1 MSTSAKVRFTVWGGV
16 AASGEGERLDLG
28 GPVQRTLL
36 AALLV
41 RPDQWVAVPVLFG
54 WVWGEDEG
62 EEIDDLEPVKTRLQV
77 AVHRLNKALPETHRV
92 QHDKDRGAYRLV
104 VAEDDVDLL
113 QFERWA
119 REAEERLAA
128 GQPES
133 ARAFAEQALALATG
147 VPFGDLS
154 TRRFLGPRVDE
165 LRTRRR
171 VIEGVRVEAL
181 LATGHPE
188 EAVPVAERLR
198 VEEPSKQGWCEL
210 LALGLYGSGRT
221 NDAVRAIGR
230 YRDDLVEIG
239 LIERD
244 QLNQLERDILDN
256 GRAVSWVVPS
266 APRALLGKDR
276 PTGPKTL
283 LLTRLE
289 PAPPGGGGGD
299 HAEVGLVALGYYRAE
314 VAAATA
320 AHHGYLFDDAGTRL
334 GAVFERPIDAVLAT
348 LAVAATLA
356 GLEKETGLSLRP
368 AIVVHTGAGDRND
381 GSLVAKRDS
390 GYAGDLREATHPG
403 QIVVSETT
411 RRLVLD
417 HLEPDVGLDYVA
429 SWQPPERR
437 AERVY
442 QLTHPSLP
450 TGFPPLRGASGAG
463 APHYRTSFVGREHQ
477 IADIAQRLRP
487 GTLVTIL
494 GTGGI
499 GKTRLADE
507 VAKRPPFAKEPPY
520 GDGRIEVRFCDV
532 SLAENRTALHER
544 IARCLGVG
552 HPTGTD
558 IREVLTEA
566 LGTWPVLLVLD
577 SCERRREDV
586 AELLD
591 DVMQTDFAGRVL
603 ATTQSALDVPGEQVV
618 VLDPLS
624 LEGGDGDEIAPAVLL
639 LVERAQ
645 QAGATVGAD
654 DPAVVELA
662 RRLGGL
668 PLAIELV
675 ARHLRS
681 ASAEGVLEHLE
692 DYVSGAQGPQSL
704 PERQRTLRSTFTW
717 SADLLKAAPRR
728 LLAGLSVLDGP
739 WSLDAAEAVAPAV
752 DVDPDQ
758 VLRLVAELVDLSI
771 VEAATPPKGPARYRI
786 FDTIRTFAGEQLDQ
800 LERATAAADLHA
812 EHFIDMAEQATRHR
826 WGPDEA
832 AWTGAVFAELDN
844 IRAARRHLIEVE
856 RWDDAAR
863 LIVALDE
870 LMVGRMEVGW
880 WAVELSDTGHVA
892 GPLLAEVQGIAATA
906 FMNQGRLEEA
916 LARAESALA
925 ADATTG
931 GPERAWR
938 GRNVMAMAGLAYHAP
953 HGRHFEWGPHIRA
966 LEAISDTSGKPFPR
980 ALALWNRVFLAGLTE
995 RHDRADAPARKLLE
1009 LADRHDNPSMRA
1021 MGLVACGRVARWGG
1035 DTARARDLFQQAL
1048 GAAEAVHNHL
1058 MVDHARQDL
1067 AHLANVGEDGEVA
1080 DHRAALAALV
1090 PVARSHI
1097 LTGNVSQQAQ
1107 TAVHMALHLAEIGT
1121 LLPAATA
1128 LVKLDQTPMAGAQ
1141 GFSDEVRAVLA
1152 RLDEV
1157 DRATALRD
1165 GAATPLPRVLPDLLL
1180 VVDEVLQEDPS

>member
-1 MSTSAKVRFTVWGGV
+1 MNAKVWFTVWGGV
-16 AASGEGERLDLG
+16 AASVGGERLDLG

-36 AALLV
+36 AAFLV
-41 RPDQWVAVPVLFG
+41 EPGRWVAVPVLFG
-54 WVWGEDEG
+54 WVWGEDDG

-77 AVHRLNKALPETHRV
+77 AVHRLNKVLPESHRIE
-92 QHDKDRGAYRLV
+92 HDKDRGAYRLV
-104 VAEDDVDLL
+104 VADDDIDVL

-119 REAEERLAA
+119 REAEKRLAA

-133 ARAFAEQALALATG
+133 ARTFAAQSLTLAAG
-147 VPFGDLS
+147 GPFGDLA
-154 TRRFLGPRVDE
+154 TRRFLGPRVDA
-165 LRTRRR
+165 LRSRRR
-171 VIEGVRVEAL
+171 VIEGVYVEAL

-188 EAVPVAERLR
+188 DALPLARRLR
-198 VEEPSKQGWCEL
+198 SEEPSKQGWCEL
-210 LALGLYGSGRT
+210 LALALYGAGRT
-221 NDAVRAIGR
+221 NDAVSEINR
-230 YRDDLVEIG
+230 YRDDLVDVG

-244 QLNQLERDILDN
+244 QLNQLERDILGN
-256 GRAVSWVVPS
+256 GAAVAWVVPS

-283 LLTRLE
+283 LLSRLE
-289 PAPPGGGGGD
+289 PTGS
-299 HAEVGLVALGYYRAE
+299 AEVGHVPLGYYRAE
-314 VAAATA
+314 VAASVA
-320 AHHGYLFDDAGTRL
+320 AHFGYLFDEAGPRL

-348 LAVAATLA
+348 LDIIPTLS
-356 GLEKETGLSLRP
+356 GLEGPSGLSLRP
-368 AIVVHTGAGDRND
+368 AIVVHTGAGDHHD

-390 GYAGDLREATHPG
+390 GYAGDLREAAHPG

-417 HLEPDVGLDYVA
+417 HLEPDVGLAYVA

-450 TGFPPLRGASGAG
+450 TDFPPLRGASGGG
-463 APHYRTSFVGREHQ
+463 APHYRTSFVGRQHQ
-477 IADIAQRLRP
+477 IADIAHRLQP
-487 GTLVTIL
+487 GALVTIL
-494 GTGGI
+494 GPGGI

-507 VAKRPPFAKEPPY
+507 VTKRPPFAKEPPY

-532 SLAENRTALHER
+532 SLAENRAALHER

-552 HPTGTD
+552 HPTGSD
-558 IREVLTEA
+558 IRDGLTEA

-577 SCERRREDV
+577 SCERRKDDV

-591 DVMQTDFAGRVL
+591 DVMQADFAGRVL

-618 VLDPLS
+618 LLDPLAVDAD
-624 LEGGDGDEIAPAVLL
+624 EPDEIAPAVLL
-639 LVERAQ
+639 LCERAA
-645 QAGATVGAD
+645 QAGAHVDAD
-654 DPAVVELA
+654 DDAIVELA

-681 ASAEGVLEHLE
+681 ASAEEVLTHLD
-692 DYVSGAQGPQSL
+692 DYVSDASGPQSL
-704 PERQRTLRSTFTW
+704 PERQRTLRATFTW

-771 VEAATPPKGPARYRI
+771 VEAATAPKGPARYRI
-786 FDTIRTFAGEQLDQ
+786 FDTIRTFAAEHLDE
-800 LERATAAADLHA
+800 LDRVTATADLHA
-812 EHFIDMAEQATRHR
+812 EHFLDLVEQATRYR

-832 AWTGAVFAELDN
+832 AWTGAVVAELDN
-844 IRAARRHLIEVE
+844 IRAARRHLVDTQ

-863 LIVALDE
+863 LVVALDE
-870 LMVGRMEVGW
+870 IMVGRMEIGQ
-880 WAVELSDTGHVA
+880 WAVDLGDTGQVT
-892 GPLLAEVQGIAATA
+892 GPHLAEVQGIAATA
-906 FMNQGRLEEA
+906 FMNQGRLEDA
-916 LARAESALA
+916 LTRADEALA
-925 ADATTG
+925 ADAATG

-938 GRNVMAMAGLAYHAP
+938 ARNVKAMAGLAHNAP
-953 HGRHFEWGPHIRA
+953 HGRPFEWGPHLRA
-966 LEAISDTSGKPFPR
+966 LETISDTSGKPFPR
-980 ALALWNRVFLAGLTE
+980 ALALWNKVFLAGLTE
-995 RHDRADAPARKLLE
+995 RHDLAETPARDLLA
-1009 LADRHDNPSMRA
+1009 LADRHDNPSLRA
-1021 MGLVACGRVARWGG
+1021 MGLVACGRVARWNG
-1035 DTARARDLFQQAL
+1035 DTTLARDLFQQAL

-1058 MVDHARQDL
+1058 MVDIARQDL
-1067 AHLANVGEDGEVA
+1067 AQLANVGDTGKA
-1080 DHRAALAALV
+1080 DDHRAALAALV

-1097 LTGNVSQQAQ
+1097 LTGNVSQQLQ
-1107 TAVHMALHLAEIGT
+1107 TAVHIAKHLAEIGP

-1128 LVKLDQTPMAGAQ
+1128 LVRLDRTPMSGTQ
-1141 GFSDEVRAVLA
+1141 NFSDQVQALLA
-1152 RLDEV
+1152 RLDED

-1165 GAATPLPRVLPDLLL
+1165 GTATPLPRVLPDLLP
-1180 VVDEVLQEDPS
+1180 VVDEVLQPQQEDPS

>member
-1 MSTSAKVRFTVWGGV
+1 MTKKVWFTVWGGV
-16 AASGEGERLDLG
+16 SASNEGKRLDLG

-41 RPDQWVAVPVLFG
+41 GPGRWVAVPVLFG
-54 WVWGEDEG
+54 WVWGEDDG

-77 AVHRLNKALPETHRV
+77 AIHRLNRALPESHPIE
-92 QHDKDRGAYRLV
+92 HDKDRGAYRLV
-104 VAEDDVDLL
+104 VHDDDVDVL

-119 REAEERLAA
+119 KEAEKRLEA

-133 ARAFAEQALALATG
+133 ARAFAAQALGLAVG
-147 VPFGDLS
+147 EPFGDLA
-154 TRRFLGPRVDE
+154 TRRFLGPRADE
-165 LRTRRR
+165 LRSRRR
-171 VIEGVRVEAL
+171 VVEGVHVEAL

-198 VEEPSKQGWCEL
+198 AEEPSKQGWCEL
-210 LALGLYGSGRT
+210 LALALYGSGRT
-221 NDAVRAIGR
+221 NDAVSEINR
-230 YRDDLVEIG
+230 YRDDLVDVG
-239 LIERD
+239 LVERD

-256 GRAVSWVVPS
+256 GPAVAWVVPS

-289 PAPPGGGGGD
+289 PTGS
-299 HAEVGLVALGYYRAE
+299 AEVGQVALGYYRAE

-320 AHHGYLFDDAGTRL
+320 AHHGYLFDEAGPRL

-348 LAVAATLA
+348 LAIIATLS
-356 GLEKETGLSLRP
+356 GLEGSSGLSLRP
-368 AIVVHTGAGDRND
+368 AIVVHTGAGDPHD
-381 GSLVAKRDS
+381 GSLVHKRDS
-390 GYAGDLREATHPG
+390 GYAGDLREAAHPG

-417 HLEPDVGLDYVA
+417 HLEPDVGLAYVA

-450 TGFPPLRGASGAG
+450 TEFPPLRGASGAG
-463 APHYRTSFVGREHQ
+463 APHYRTSFVGRERQ
-477 IADIAQRLRP
+477 VADIAQRLRP
-487 GTLVTIL
+487 GALVTIL
-494 GTGGI
+494 GPGGI

-507 VAKRPPFAKEPPY
+507 VTKRPPFAKEPPY

-532 SLAENRTALHER
+532 SLAENRDALHER

-552 HPTGTD
+552 HPAGAD
-558 IREVLTEA
+558 IRDGLAEA

-577 SCERRREDV
+577 SCERRKDDV

-591 DVMQTDFAGRVL
+591 DVMQADFAGRVL

-618 VLDPLS
+618 VLDPLA
-624 LEGGDGDEIAPAVLL
+624 LESDDEDIAPAVLL
-639 LVERAQ
+639 LCERAA
-645 QAGATVGAD
+645 QAGAQVSAE
-654 DPAVVELA
+654 DPAIVELA

-681 ASAEGVLEHLE
+681 ASAEEVLTHLD
-692 DYVSGAQGPQSL
+692 DYVSEASGPQSL
-704 PERQRTLRSTFTW
+704 PERQRTLRATFDW
-717 SADLLKAAPRR
+717 SVDLLKAAPRR

-786 FDTIRTFAGEQLDQ
+786 FDTIRTFAAEHLDQ
-800 LERATAAADLHA
+800 LKRRRSATDLHA
-812 EHFIDMAEQATRHR
+812 EHFVDLAEQATGHR

-844 IRAARRHLIEVE
+844 IRAARRHLMDAQ
-856 RWDDAAR
+856 RWVDAAR

-870 LMVGRMEVGW
+870 IMVGRMEVGQ
-880 WAVELSDTGHVA
+880 WAVELNDTGQVT

-916 LARAESALA
+916 LALAESALA
-925 ADATTG
+925 ADAASG

-938 GRNVMAMAGLAYHAP
+938 ARNVMAMAGLAHNAP
-953 HGRHFEWGPHIRA
+953 HGRPFEWGPHLRA
-966 LEAISDTSGKPFPR
+966 LESIGDTSGKPFPR
-980 ALALWNRVFLAGLTE
+980 ALSYWNRVFLAGLTE
-995 RHDRADAPARKLLE
+995 RYDLAESPARKLLE
-1009 LADRHDNPSMRA
+1009 LADRHDNPSLRA
-1021 MGLVACGRVARWGG
+1021 MGLVACGRVARWHG

-1067 AHLANVGEDGEVA
+1067 AQLADVGDTGGA
-1080 DHRAALAALV
+1080 DDHRAALTALV
-1090 PVARSHI
+1090 TVARSHI
-1097 LTGNVSQQAQ
+1097 LTGNVSQQLQ
-1107 TAVHMALHLAEIGT
+1107 TAVHIAKHLAETGH
-1121 LLPAATA
+1121 LLPAAKA
-1128 LVKLDQTPMAGAQ
+1128 LVRLDQTPMSGAQ
-1141 GFSDEVRAVLA
+1141 GFSDEVQALLA
-1152 RLDEV
+1152 RLED

-1165 GAATPLPRVLPDLLL
+1165 GAATPLPRVLPDLLQ
-1180 VVDEVLQEDPS
+1180 VVDEVLQPQQEDPS